1 MRKHHPYSWRQIES
15 HRGTISPRLVVGL
28 LVVVLGVLFLVSNL
42 HIFDISSPLHFFW
55 AAAFSAIGIAL
66 LIERQTER
74 SWAWGVAWIV
84 AGVWMFAY
92 QLRWVDI
99 GFWHV
104 LVPLIMLAVG
114 AYLVRQA
121 MSERG
126 GDAKNP
132 GNGSSGSA
140 IHGIGVLSGNEQKPM
155 QPIGR
160 AELFAF
166 WGGVKLDLSEA
177 QLVNNTATIH
187 ATACMGGI
195 EILAPSD
202 WVVTSRV
209 LPLMGSF
216 IDKRKPATIIPVPE
230 QAKTLIIDGFV
241 MMGGIEIK
249 N

>member
-1 MRKHHPYSWRQIES
+1 MSNRHRCSWTHFAS

-28 LVVVLGVLFLVSNL
+28 FVVVLGVLFLVSNL
-42 HIFDISSPLHFFW
+42 HIFDIPSPWHFFW
-55 AAAFSAIGIAL
+55 AAVFSAIGIAL
-66 LIERQTER
+66 LIERRTER
-74 SWAWGVAWIV
+74 SWVWGVGWIA

-92 QLRWVDI
+92 ELHWIDI
-99 GFWHV
+99 GFWHM
-104 LVPLIMLAVG
+104 LVPLVMLAVG

-126 GDAKNP
+126 GPNAQ
-132 GNGSSGSA
+132 SGSGTA
-140 IHGIGVLSGNEQKPM
+140 GRTIHGIGVLSGNEQKPTH
-155 QPIGR
+155 PIDR
-160 AELFAF
+160 VELFAF

-177 QLVNNTATIH
+177 QLVSNTATIY

-195 EILAPSD
+195 EIIAPSD
-202 WVVTSRV
+202 WIVTSRV